1 MIKVVK
7 GLDITVFGV
16 SVYNRKWQHIHLRQ
30 GEMDGACAVY
40 SMMMNLLVLKV
51 LTRNQVTNLK
61 TTFKGNTAK
70 GRLFKEF
77 FVTEGLC
84 RDGFY
89 FSDIKDKLSHSFAK
103 EVSSTVRQYE
113 TSTSEQTLYIE
124 ELKAAIDDDLP
135 LLTAISFK
143 GGAHAIL
150 AIGYEEQ
157 SGIIRKV
164 FCLDPGFAIDR
175 TALWNGVICLNAGKG
190 KYSHLYITNKDD
202 YDVFVNES
210 LKIKKK

>member
-1 MIKVVK
+1 M
-7 GLDITVFGV
+7 F
-16 SVYNRKWQHIHLRQ
+16 NRKWQPIHLQQ

-51 LTRNQVTNLK
+51 LTRNQVVNLN

-89 FSDIKDKLSHSFAK
+89 FSEIKEKLSRSFAK
-103 EVSSTVRQYE
+103 EVASSTQQYAA
-113 TSTSEQTLYIE
+113 SLSDQALFLE
-124 ELKAAIDDDLP
+124 ELKAAIDDNLP
-135 LLTAISFK
+135 LVTAITFR

-157 SGIIRKV
+157 EGVVEKI
-164 FCLDPGFAIDR
+164 FCLDPDYTINHTSF
-175 TALWNGVICLNAGKG
+175 WNSVIMLNKGKG
-190 KYSHLYITNKDD
+190 KYSHQYITDKDD
-202 YDVFVNES
+202 DNAFISET
-210 LKIKKK
+210 LKIKRKQRYERRITTETP